1 MADGP
6 PHARGIVSG
15 RTATPA
21 LLVGVRIVV
30 LALVVLGAGRRPVT
44 DVQVLR
50 AERIATSP
58 ATPYRNFPVATMP
71 LETSTDRMIGG
82 AGVTATAVRI
92 AFLAFLADIATAAAL
107 AWGWGRRP
115 AIIYLV

>member
-21 LLVGVRIVV
+21 LLVGVRILV

-44 DVQVLR
+44 DVQVLH

-58 ATPYRNFPVATMP
+58 ATPYRNFAVATMP
-71 LETSTDRMIGG
+71 LETATDRTLGG
-82 AGVTATAVRI
+82 DGGTATTIWI
-92 AFLAFLADIATAAAL
+92 AILAFVADLATAAAL
-107 AWGWGRRP
+107 A
-115 AIIYLV
+115 